1 MEQSEKNINP
11 KYIAMVFR
19 FKLLQGSGKTFP
31 NIVKRYKMIEAFK
44 TWYNKHVHELTSDER
59 EYLQAIFVLSAPIKM
74 MLTKSQRTKTLGMI
88 RRQF

>member
-59 EYLQAIFVLSAPIKM
+59 EYLQANICPVSTHQDDVDKEPKD
-74 MLTKSQRTKTLGMI
+74 KDPWDD
-88 RRQF
+88 